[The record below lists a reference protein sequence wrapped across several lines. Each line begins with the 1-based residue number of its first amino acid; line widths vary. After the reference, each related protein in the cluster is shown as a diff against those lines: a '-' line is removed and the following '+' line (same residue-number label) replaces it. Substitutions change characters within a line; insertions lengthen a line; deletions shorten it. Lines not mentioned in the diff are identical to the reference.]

1 MKRLVVTLC
10 QVMGGLM
17 ILALTVIV
25 VAEVVAR
32 NLFDHSF
39 LVADEYAGYL
49 VVAITFMGIPYA
61 MDQEALL
68 RVDALIQR
76 LRNRKRILAEMLF
89 NLVSLAATAVLGYQ
103 YYGMVTRTFARGT
116 FAPTPAQT
124 PLWIPQSP
132 MTVGMVF
139 LGVVLLARIVDNLRG
154 LAGGKGM

>member
-1 MKRLVVTLC
+1 MRALVVTLC

-17 ILALTVIV
+17 ILVLTAIV
-25 VAEVVAR
+25 VAEVIAR

-49 VVAITFMGIPYA
+49 VVAITFMGIPFA

-76 LRNRKRILAEMLF
+76 LRHRKRILAEMVF
-89 NLVSLAATAVLGYQ
+89 NLVSLATTAVLGFQ
-103 YYGMVTRTFARGT
+103 YYGMAARTFARGT

-124 PLWIPQSP
+124 PLWIPQSV
-132 MTVGMVF
+132 MTAGMVF
-139 LGVVLLARIVDNLRG
+139 LAVVLLARIADNLRG
-154 LAGGKGM
+154 LAAGKGP